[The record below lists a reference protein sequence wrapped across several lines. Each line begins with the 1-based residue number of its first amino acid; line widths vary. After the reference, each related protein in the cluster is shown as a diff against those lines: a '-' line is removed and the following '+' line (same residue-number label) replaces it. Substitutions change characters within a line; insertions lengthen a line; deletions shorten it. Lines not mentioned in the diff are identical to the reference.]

1 LTENDPAHIELAAD
15 IVAAYVRRNSIT
27 PADLPGL
34 IVSVF
39 NALAKASR
47 GRPAEALDVR
57 PVPAV
62 PIKKS
67 ITPDYL
73 ISLEDGRKFKSLKRH
88 LKVEHGMTPE
98 QYRAKWGLPKN
109 YSMLAPN
116 STATRSAIAKKAGL
130 GRRVKKPG

>member
-47 GRPAEALDVR
+47 GRPAETLDVR

-62 PIKKS
+62 AVKKS
-67 ITPDYL
+67 ITPGYM

-88 LKVEHGMTPE
+88 LRTKHGMTPD
-98 QYRAKWGLPKN
+98 QYREKWGLPHDYPMAAPN
-109 YSMLAPN
+109 YSALR
-116 STATRSAIAKKAGL
+116 TAIAKSAGFGRNPKKAD
-130 GRRVKKPG
+130 